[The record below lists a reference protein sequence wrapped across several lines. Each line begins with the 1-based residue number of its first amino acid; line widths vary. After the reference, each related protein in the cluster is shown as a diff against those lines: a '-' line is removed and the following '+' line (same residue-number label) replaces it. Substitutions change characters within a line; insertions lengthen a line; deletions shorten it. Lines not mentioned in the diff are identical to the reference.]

1 MKKSILI
8 IVLMIVCF
16 SMQAIAGKPDDCYL
30 KAGDQLYFGKDIKR
44 GPVHTRI
51 ILSDGSVAKVKNH
64 DITAYRHHNRQYMLL
79 PVICDNND
87 TLCKAMMEFIT
98 AKSGYSIYKYCCPK
112 NTNAF
117 FVYKDGKFYL
127 RIDEDQAQTELAAFG
142 IKVI

>member
-1 MKKSILI
+1 MKRSIVTT
-8 IVLMIVCF
+8 VLMVIF
-16 SMQAIAGKPDDCYL
+16 FGLKAIASHPDDCYL
-30 KAGDQLYFGKDIKR
+30 KAGGQVYFGKDIKM
-44 GPVHTRI
+44 GPIHTRI
-51 ILSDGSVAKVKNH
+51 ILPDGTVAKVANK

-117 FVYKDGKFYL
+117 FVYKDGKFYQ
-127 RIDEDQAQTELAAFG
+127 RIDEDQADILKSFG